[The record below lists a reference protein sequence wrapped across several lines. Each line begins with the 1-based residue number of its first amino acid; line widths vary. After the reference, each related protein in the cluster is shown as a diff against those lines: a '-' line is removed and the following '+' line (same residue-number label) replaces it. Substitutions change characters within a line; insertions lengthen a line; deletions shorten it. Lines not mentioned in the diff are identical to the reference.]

1 MGIASPYSAMAGAMH
16 NSRRPAEASQTLAAF
31 EADSQSK
38 YSSPPHRHFTR
49 IANRQTDLL
58 SEAIANPDAIS
69 GSGQAPD
76 LRDSK
81 GLNKTPIVWMCII
94 VLAVILLVIFCYL
107 GHKRQNRRDELAGAP
122 RNDEE
127 QGRPQVGIVG

>member
-1 MGIASPYSAMAGAMH
+1 MGIASPYFAMAGARH
-16 NSRRPAEASQTLAAF
+16 NFRRPAEASQTLAAF
-31 EADSQSK
+31 EAASQSK
-38 YSSPPHRHFTR
+38 YSSPPHRDFTR

-58 SEAIANPDAIS
+58 SEAIADPDATS
-69 GSGQAPD
+69 ESGQWLDP
-76 LRDSK
+76 RDSQ

-127 QGRPQVGIVG
+127 RRRPQVGVVG

>member
-1 MGIASPYSAMAGAMH
+1 MARAMA
-16 NSRRPAEASQTLAAF
+16 NSRQPAEASQTLAPF
-31 EADSQSK
+31 EAASQSK
-38 YSSPPHRHFTR
+38 YSSPPHRDSTR

-58 SEAIANPDAIS
+58 SKAIADPDAIN

-81 GLNKTPIVWMCII
+81 GLNTTPIVWMCII

-107 GHKRQNRRDELAGAP
+107 GYKRQNRRDELAGAP

-127 QGRPQVGIVG
+127 QRLPQVGIVG